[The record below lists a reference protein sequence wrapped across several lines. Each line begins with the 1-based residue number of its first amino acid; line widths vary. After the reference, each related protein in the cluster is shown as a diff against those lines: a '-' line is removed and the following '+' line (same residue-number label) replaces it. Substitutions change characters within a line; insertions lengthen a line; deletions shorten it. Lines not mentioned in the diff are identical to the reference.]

1 MFFEKS
7 FTKKLAFIGLILV
20 FITISIGLLFS
31 SPKSYEPSI
40 YDSFPWYFWF
50 SLIIIEIIGLQIL
63 INEIIDYKKFNNE
76 LKFKKVGIFLISFVN
91 LFILSLPLKYKFYGI
106 NDAVTHIGY
115 VRDILINENLGAS
128 NFYPLSHISVVFTSI
143 LPNLDILHGIMLIM
157 PIFYILYVLGIFLLS
172 RKITG
177 DEIKSTFI
185 IIFAII
191 TPVGIYSSEFSPI
204 CVGMFCIPLVLYL
217 MLNNDKIEYS
227 VLFTVACFFSVF
239 IHPLI
244 SIYLILILITYYVS
258 NRLYVI
264 IYKKKDFDTIN
275 PLNSIS
281 LILITLLTWVGSFWI
296 FGDRILRLAGWM
308 SGELKYSYLERYQTS
323 IIKTGYGFFDTFL
336 LLTKTYGPILIYITL
351 FLIALIYIVKKI
363 ITKKDIT
370 KEQLFFA
377 IISLIFGSISLVFFV
392 IGFNVAANPLRLVSL
407 ALITS
412 SIFCGLVY
420 SEIIIPKNSKKIRKI
435 IFSSLTVLLI
445 ISACL
450 GVFNLHQSPI
460 TKKPSMDMSNT
471 LYDGGEWLATNTNT
485 TNTIYIVSY
494 NVDRMRENILGFEAS
509 NPNSALNLEPHFGYD
524 NYTSVGYTLRRTGF
538 IPVTVYDTYYYG
550 TLWPTQGSFN
560 LSDIKRLNK
569 DISANLVY
577 SNGEFDLFYTQK
589 FDL

>member
-7 FTKKLAFIGLILV
+7 ITKKLSYIGLIFV
-20 FITISIGLLFS
+20 FLTILIALLFFT
-31 SPKSYEPSI
+31 PRGYEPSI
-40 YDSFPWYFWF
+40 YESFPPYFWF
-50 SLIIIEIIGLQIL
+50 LLIIIEIIGLQIL

-76 LKFKKVGIFLISFVN
+76 LKFKKIGIVLISFVN
-91 LFILSLPLKYKFYGI
+91 LIILSLPFKYKFYGI

-115 VRDILINENLGAS
+115 ARDILFSGNLGTS
-128 NFYPLSHISVVFTSI
+128 NFYPLSHIYVVFMSI
-143 LPNLDILHGIMLIM
+143 LPNLNILHGIMLIM

-172 RKITG
+172 QKVTD
-177 DEIKSTFI
+177 DEIKRTFI

-204 CVGMFCIPLVLYL
+204 GIGIFCIPLILYL
-217 MLNNDKIEYS
+217 ILNNDKIEYS
-227 VLFTVACFFSVF
+227 ILFTIACFFSVF

-258 NRLYVI
+258 NKIYRT
-264 IYKKKDFDTIN
+264 IYKKKDFDAIN

-281 LILITLLTWVGSFWI
+281 LIFITLLTWIGSFWV

-336 LLTKTYGPILIYITL
+336 LLTKTYGSILIYIAL
-351 FLIALIYIVKKI
+351 FLIALTYIVKKI
-363 ITKKDIT
+363 ITKKDIS
-370 KEQLFFA
+370 KEELFLA
-377 IISLIFGSISLVFFV
+377 LISLIFGSISLLFFV
-392 IGFNVAANPLRLVSL
+392 IGFNVAANPLRLVAL
-407 ALITS
+407 ALVTS

-420 SEIIIPKNSKKIRKI
+420 SDIIISKNSKKIKKI
-435 IFSSLTVLLI
+435 IFASLTALLV

-450 GVFNLHQSPI
+450 GIFNIHQSPLI
-460 TKKPSMDMSNT
+460 KKPSMDMSNA
-471 LYDGGEWLATNTNT
+471 LYNGGKWLTTNTNT
-485 TNTIYIVSY
+485 TNTIYIISY

-509 NPNSALNLEPHFGYD
+509 KPNSALNLEPHFGYD

-560 LSDIKRLNK
+560 LTDIKRLNK
-569 DISANLVY
+569 DISASLVY
-577 SNGEFDLFYTQK
+577 SNGEFDLFYTKK